1 MRRHGQHIVSRHV
14 VLQSVSS
21 QMMGYIEAE
30 TAADDD
36 KQNLFFSLFLHLFLM
51 TIDADVTAISQ
62 L

>member
-14 VLQSVSS
+14 VLQSVV
-21 QMMGYIEAE
+21 QPNDGIYRGG
-30 TAADDD
+30 TAAVFF
-36 KQNLFFSLFLHLFLM
+36 FFSFSLHLSLM